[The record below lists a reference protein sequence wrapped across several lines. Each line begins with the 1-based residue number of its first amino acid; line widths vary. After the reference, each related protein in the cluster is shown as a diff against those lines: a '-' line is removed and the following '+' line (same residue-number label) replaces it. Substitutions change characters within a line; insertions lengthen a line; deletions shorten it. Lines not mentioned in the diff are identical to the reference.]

1 MGEVFVGR
9 SRMEAIRRAV
19 AHGNWDRL
27 GASPSAI
34 LHLHV
39 DSDAVR
45 LLLYLIS
52 PREFISLAY
61 LRMLVSPDET
71 GAFLF
76 EVSLAE
82 YAACNGDYDAVVGL
96 VGDGDRTDRDRTDRD
111 RTDRDRTDRDS
122 ISRVR
127 VRIWRDEKGGD
138 DELVVAAG
146 ELRPIWRRVTLFPSI
161 NVRHRRQHRLQHS
174 TCCPVELELLSGPPP
189 RVLVALLC
197 GRDRTAAAE
206 ARTLRPPDGS
216 PPLTWTDAE
225 LEQDRWSGLVLPHLL
240 ELPDLL
246 EAATRPEAPAARRRC
261 AAITKELMEAVWHP
275 RRVAHLGGVDALDA
289 V

>member
-1 MGEVFVGR
+1 MD
-9 SRMEAIRRAV
+9 AIRRAV
-19 AHGNWDRL
+19 AHGDWDRL
-27 GASPSAI
+27 DAPPSVI
-34 LHLHV
+34 LHLRV
-39 DSDAVR
+39 VSDAVR
-45 LLLYLIS
+45 IRLYPILS
-52 PREFISLAY
+52 NEFISLAY
-61 LRMLVSPDET
+61 LRMLKSPIEE

-76 EVSLAE
+76 EVSMAE

-96 VGDGDRTDRDRTDRD
+96 VGDGY

-122 ISRVR
+122 SSRVR

-146 ELRPIWRRVTLFPSI
+146 ELRPIWRRITLFPSI
-161 NVRHRRQHRLQHS
+161 NVRHRRQHRRQHS
-174 TCCPVELELLSGPPP
+174 TCCPVELELMSGPPP

-197 GRDRTAAAE
+197 GRDRTTAAE

-225 LEQDRWSGLVLPHLL
+225 LEHDRLSGLV
-240 ELPDLL
+240 LPDLL

>member
-1 MGEVFVGR
+1 
-9 SRMEAIRRAV
+9 
-19 AHGNWDRL
+19 
-27 GASPSAI
+27 
-34 LHLHV
+34 
-39 DSDAVR
+39 
-45 LLLYLIS
+45 
-52 PREFISLAY
+52 
-61 LRMLVSPDET
+61 
-71 GAFLF
+71 
-76 EVSLAE
+76 
-82 YAACNGDYDAVVGL
+82 
-96 VGDGDRTDRDRTDRD
+96 
-111 RTDRDRTDRDS
+111 
-122 ISRVR
+122 
-127 VRIWRDEKGGD
+127 
-138 DELVVAAG
+138 VAAG

-161 NVRHRRQHRLQHS
+161 NVRHRRQHS

-225 LEQDRWSGLVLPHLL
+225 LEHDRWLDL

-246 EAATRPEAPAARRRC
+246 EAASPPEAPEARRRC